1 MVNITGI
8 TNKEIQLY
16 EMQNLIYIL
25 FFFIL
30 FACNPT
36 EDDSPKFPTQ
46 KDIDYELVWSDEFDV
61 DGAPDSTNWNFE
73 QGFVRN
79 EELQWYQEENAFV
92 SDGFLVI
99 EGRRDTFPNP
109 LYNPL
114 SYDWKQNREMVYYT
128 SSSLNTKLHHS
139 WKYGRFEIKA
149 KIIAEEGLWP
159 AIWTLGNGHEWPQG
173 GEIDIMEFYS
183 GKILAN
189 AAWAASERWQAV
201 WDGKQIPIEDFG
213 ENWDDEFHIW
223 RMDWSNEFIKIYVD
237 DLLLNTIALNTT
249 LNQRGT
255 ISNPFKETEH
265 YILLNLAI
273 GSNGGSPDN
282 TDFPSRYL
290 IDYVRVYQ
298 EK

>member
-1 MVNITGI
+1 M
-8 TNKEIQLY
+8 EILV
-16 EMQNLIYIL
+16 YIFL
-25 FFFIL
+25 FFIL
-30 FACNPT
+30 FACNLT
-36 EDDSPKFPTQ
+36 DDDSPQFPTQ

-92 SDGFLVI
+92 SNGFLVI
-99 EGRRDTFPNP
+99 EGRRDTFKNP
-109 LYNPL
+109 MYEPL
-114 SYDWKQNREMVYYT
+114 SNDWRRNREMVYYT

-149 KIIAEEGLWP
+149 KIIAKEGLWP
-159 AIWTLGNGHEWPQG
+159 AIWTLGKGYEWPQG

-189 AAWAASERWQAV
+189 AAWAGSERWQAV
-201 WDGKQIPIEDFG
+201 WDGKQIPIEEFG

-237 DLLLNTIALNTT
+237 DVLLNTIALNTT
-249 LNQRGT
+249 LNQRGN
-255 ISNPFKETEH
+255 ISNPFNETEH

-273 GSNGGSPDN
+273 GSNGGNPDN
-282 TDFPSRYL
+282 TDFPSQYL

>member
-1 MVNITGI
+1 MKNIAYGS
-8 TNKEIQLY
+8 
-16 EMQNLIYIL
+16 L
-25 FFFIL
+25 FLLL
-30 FACNPT
+30 FACNLN
-36 EDDSPKFPTQ
+36 EDDTPDMSIQNDK
-46 KDIDYELVWSDEFDV
+46 DYELVWSDEFDV
-61 DGAPDSTNWNFE
+61 DGAPDSTNWSFE

-79 EELQWYQEENAFV
+79 KELQWYQEENAYV

-99 EGRRDTFPNP
+99 EGRRDTFANP
-109 LYNPL
+109 LYDPL
-114 SYDWKQNREMVYYT
+114 SNDWKQNREMVYFT
-128 SSSLNTKLHHS
+128 SASLNTKSHHS

-159 AIWTLGNGHEWPQG
+159 AIWTLGKGHEWPQG

-183 GKILAN
+183 GNILAN
-189 AAWAASERWQAV
+189 AAWAGSERWQAV
-201 WDGKQIPIEDFG
+201 WDGKKIPIEDFG
-213 ENWDDEFHIW
+213 ENWADEFHLW

-249 LNQRGT
+249 LNQRGN

-265 YILLNLAI
+265 FILLNLAL
-273 GSNGGSPDN
+273 GSNGGNTDN
-282 TDFPSRYL
+282 TVFPSRYL